1 MTSTHGVLSSRSD
14 SSVIVSRQST
24 AHRLTCISR
33 SVPKG
38 IKMLYAE
45 PAVHTSESGRYKTQ
59 ALGNFMIA
67 LRRSCSEVRD
77 LSRVLAA
84 IMRRVDLFPSLQRA
98 PDPRCRRLLDRDRRH
113 RLVRTDPNRCSDG
126 VSGTLSARGELLR
139 SRPCGGSA
147 PGRSFRRCDRP
158 PPACCSGGPWAG
170 SYVRRQANLRQP
182 NRGYGRRQQ

>member
-1 MTSTHGVLSSRSD
+1 MTSTHGVLNSRSD

-45 PAVHTSESGRYKTQ
+45 Q
-59 ALGNFMIA
+59 ACA
-67 LRRSCSEVRD
+67 YLRIGQVQDSCSEVRD
-77 LSRVLAA
+77 LGRVLAA
-84 IMRRVDLFPSLQRA
+84 IMRRVDLFASLQRA

-139 SRPCGGSA
+139 PRPCGGSA

-158 PPACCSGGPWAG
+158 PPACRSGGPWAG
-170 SYVRRQANLRQP
+170 TYVRRQANLRQP